1 MCCFDLADDTM
12 TDTFDHEAS
21 TTQQKYLYVAVPQD
35 NVSLLHVSLR
45 SHIGDQSLFV
55 VYGSASDVFS

>member
-1 MCCFDLADDTM
+1 M

-21 TTQQKYLYVAVPQD
+21 TTQQKYLYVTVPQD